1 MNNLL
6 QDIWHDLRER
16 RLWPIAAL
24 LLVGILAIPVVLT
37 ESRTEPPATPVAAV
51 PDADTPKGPGVRLDV
66 DNADSSG
73 TGSALNVFAPED
85 PFVPPKSV
93 TDEPKGDATATAAG
107 PSGDGDAGAGQP
119 GGAPA
124 PGGSQPAPPT
134 TPGAPVPPVAPPKT
148 SEYEYVADVTFW
160 NGDRRRERRL
170 RKLGMLP
177 SQASPVLIFMG
188 ATAKGGNAVFL
199 VDSTLKAAGEGN
211 CRPTRANC
219 AFVDIGPGA
228 EHTFKTETGESYRLR
243 VDEIRRVKTR
253 LEAAQ
258 AAADPGVRASVA
270 SGPSRRFSLPAMT
283 DLVVVTS
290 GGDDRSSN
298 PQEGR

>member
-1 MNNLL
+1 MSDFL
-6 QDIWHDLRER
+6 QDTWHDLRER
-16 RLWPIAAL
+16 RLWPIAVL
-24 LLVGILAIPVVLT
+24 LLVATIAIPVVLT
-37 ESRTEPPATPVAAV
+37 ESAAEPASAPV
-51 PDADTPKGPGVRLDV
+51 PQIADTKKPEGPGVRLDV

-107 PSGDGDAGAGQP
+107 PSGDGGAGGGQP
-119 GGAPA
+119 GGGGAPA

-134 TPGAPVPPVAPPKT
+134 TPGRPVPPQAPKT

-188 ATAKGGNAVFL
+188 VTAKGGNAVFL
-199 VDSTLKAAGEGN
+199 VDSTLKAAGEGD
-211 CRPTRANC
+211 CRPSRANC
-219 AFVDIGPGA
+219 AFVNIGPGA

-243 VDEIRRVKTR
+243 VDEIRRIKSR
-253 LEAAQ
+253 PEAAG
-258 AAADPGVRASVA
+258 AGVRASVTSA
-270 SGPSRRFSLPAMT
+270 PSRRFSLPAMT
-283 DLVVVTS
+283 DLVVVTGG
-290 GGDDRSSN
+290 GGDPSSN